1 MGNYLSIDAA
11 YDEAY
16 FSLKKFDQIKDYID
30 NFKLS
35 T

>member
-16 FSLKKFDQIKDYID
+16 FSLKEFGETENYLE
-30 NFKLS
+30 KLKEA
-35 T
+35 